1 MEAGR
6 EALARRDV
14 QAARREP
21 EVVVRNDP
29 SGKKAGALRADV
41 EAVEREARTG
51 AELDERRR
59 RFDEMLKEHRVRDA
73 EQELEALSQL
83 DIPRVTLS
91 FYHERLDE
99 MKSLVAR
106 EERVSFLEMR
116 FRKHLEEH
124 DWFAARD
131 DATEMGKTVPA
142 SPRAAEMFAHV
153 ERLESDYRKQQSL
166 EHGVRQV
173 EDFIQKGD
181 AARAELALK
190 ILLQMD
196 PENRHRKRLEKQVK
210 SMR

>member
-1 MEAGR
+1 
-6 EALARRDV
+6 
-14 QAARREP
+14 
-21 EVVVRNDP
+21 
-29 SGKKAGALRADV
+29 
-41 EAVEREARTG
+41 
-51 AELDERRR
+51 
-59 RFDEMLKEHRVRDA
+59 
-73 EQELEALSQL
+73 
-83 DIPRVTLS
+83 
-91 FYHERLDE
+91 
-99 MKSLVAR
+99 
-106 EERVSFLEMR
+106 MR

-124 DWFAARD
+124 DWFAARE

-166 EHGVRQV
+166 EQGVRQV

-181 AARAELALK
+181 AARAELSLK